1 MILVIYYDVLY
12 CLYPNDE
19 NARQVGVGS
28 VTDHEVVNVIFLQ
41 EVAVVSVISQGAA
54 VVSVIS
60 QGVAVVSVISQ
71 GVAVGT
77 GISHEVVEAMV
88 NVIVPQVEVMENVI
102 DVYL

>member
-60 QGVAVVSVISQ
+60 QGA
-71 GVAVGT
+71 AVGT

-88 NVIVPQVEVMENVI
+88 NVIVPQVEVLENVI
-102 DVYL
+102 DVFL

>member
-1 MILVIYYDVLY
+1 MVESVILVIYYDVLY

-28 VTDHEVVNVIFLQ
+28 VIDHEVVNVIFLQ

-60 QGVAVVSVISQ
+60 QGA
-71 GVAVGT
+71 AVGT
-77 GISHEVVEAMV
+77 GISHEVVEVMV
-88 NVIVPQVEVMENVI
+88 NVIVPQVEVLENVI
-102 DVYL
+102 DVFL

>member
-1 MILVIYYDVLY
+1 MVESVILVIYYDVLY

-19 NARQVGVGS
+19 NARQVGAGS
-28 VTDHEVVNVIFLQ
+28 VTDHEVVNAIFLQ

-60 QGVAVVSVISQ
+60 QGA
-71 GVAVGT
+71 AVGI

-102 DVYL
+102 DVFL